1 MWRLK
6 IAEGGGDPW
15 LRTNNGHVG
24 RQVWEF
30 DAAAEPDPAV
40 DAARGAFAERRHDL
54 KHSADLP
61 MRIQVITHGPPP
73 SARPPVLVPPP
84 PRTRGCRGRVRVA
97 PPRPVAIAGGWRGA
111 VGLAPAGAVRLTG
124 TRGGEGLRPEGCCLA
139 DSCGPPYGDFA
150 PTGFQC
156 EASEP
161 NFGILE
167 GVNARCAESRRDG
180 LSRRLQRTSIT
191 AFVLIVPVLGC
202 AFDSFYNVCPV
213 VQLAILQPPL
223 SYSTRLFYMGA
234 FYQPRLCS
242 VL

>member
-1 MWRLK
+1 
-6 IAEGGGDPW
+6 
-15 LRTNNGHVG
+15 
-24 RQVWEF
+24 
-30 DAAAEPDPAV
+30 
-40 DAARGAFAERRHDL
+40 
-54 KHSADLP
+54 
-61 MRIQVITHGPPP
+61 
-73 SARPPVLVPPP
+73 VLVPPP

-167 GVNARCAESRRDG
+167 GVNARCVESRRDG

-191 AFVLIVPVLGC
+191 AFVLSQSWDVLLIPFTMC
-202 AFDSFYNVCPV
+202 A
-213 VQLAILQPPL
+213 LWLQPPL

>member
-1 MWRLK
+1 MC
-6 IAEGGGDPW
+6 GGGAHP
-15 LRTNNGHVG
+15 
-24 RQVWEF
+24 
-30 DAAAEPDPAV
+30 AAA
-40 DAARGAFAERRHDL
+40 AACV
-54 KHSADLP
+54 S
-61 MRIQVITHGPPP
+61 GP
-73 SARPPVLVPPP
+73 S
-84 PRTRGCRGRVRVA
+84 
-97 PPRPVAIAGGWRGA
+97 RPVAIAGGWRGA

-167 GVNARCAESRRDG
+167 GVNARCVESRRDG

-213 VQLAILQPPL
+213 VAAAVIIQHTVVLYGSFLSATPL
-223 SYSTRLFYMGA
+223 
-234 FYQPRLCS
+234 LCTVNCFVYHSDHFTANIS
-242 VL
+242 VPCKMAKNGNSGGF